1 MDSEMFLKIALAI
14 ISIVGAVIT
23 GVLIPYLRSKITT
36 NKLEEIQYWVNVA
49 VTAAEQIFN
58 EPKMGDLK
66 KKYVLDF
73 LSKLGVNLTEEELN
87 VLIEAAVKELN
98 LLQEPT
104 TATT

>member
-1 MDSEMFLKIALAI
+1 MDSEVFLKIALAI

-73 LSKLGVNLTEEELN
+73 LSELGVNLTEEELN
-87 VLIEAAVKELN
+87 ALIEAAVKELN

-104 TATT
+104 AATT

>member
-1 MDSEMFLKIALAI
+1 MDSEVFLKIALAI
-14 ISIVGAVIT
+14 ISIASAVIT
-23 GVLIPYLRSKITT
+23 GVLIPYLRSKIDA

-49 VTAAEQIFN
+49 VTAAEQIFS
-58 EPKMGDLK
+58 EPKMGEQK

-73 LSKLGVNLTEEELN
+73 LSAFGVNLTEDELN

-104 TATT
+104 AATT